1 MKLFQFLAPLLL
13 APAAAFDYSISN
25 GGSLFLTDIKTT
37 ISGIVTLF
45 TGEDIA
51 VAVEGIEWE
60 GGSNGTDTLLIYETL
75 VDGKVRINLKS
86 RIVSSY
92 YLKSC

>member
-1 MKLFQFLAPLLL
+1 MKLFQFLTPLLL
-13 APAAAFDYSISN
+13 APTAAFDYSLSS
-25 GGSLFLTDIKTT
+25 GGDLFLTDIDTS

-60 GGSNGTDTLLIYETL
+60 EGSGGTDTVLIYETL
-75 VDGKVRINLKS
+75 VDGKVRIN
-86 RIVSSY
+86 
-92 YLKSC
+92 

>member
-1 MKLFQFLAPLLL
+1 MKLCQLLIPFLL
-13 APAAAFDYSISN
+13 APAAAFDYSLS
-25 GGSLFLTDIKTT
+25 GGGDLFLTDISTS

-60 GGSNGTDTLLIYETL
+60 DGNTGTDTELIYKTL
-75 VDGKVRINLKS
+75 VNGKVRIN
-86 RIVSSY
+86 
-92 YLKSC
+92 

>member
-1 MKLFQFLAPLLL
+1 MKLFQFLTPLLL
-13 APAAAFDYSISN
+13 APATAFDYSIS
-25 GGSLFLTDIKTT
+25 GGGDLFLTDVKTT

-60 GGSNGTDTLLIYETL
+60 DGSNGTDTFLIYETL
-75 VDGKVRINLKS
+75 VNGKVRI
-86 RIVSSY
+86 Y
-92 YLKSC
+92 